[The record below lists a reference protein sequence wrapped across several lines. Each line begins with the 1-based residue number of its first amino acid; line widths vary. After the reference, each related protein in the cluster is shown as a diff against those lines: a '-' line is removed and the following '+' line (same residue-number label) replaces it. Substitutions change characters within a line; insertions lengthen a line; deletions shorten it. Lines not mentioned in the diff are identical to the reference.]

1 MAENTAAGK
10 LDGWVWVCIYLGM
23 LLLGVGLAVARTD
36 SALGWS
42 IATAATL
49 LIALGIVLVWARSRI
64 KTPQ

>member
-1 MAENTAAGK
+1 
-10 LDGWVWVCIYLGM
+10 M